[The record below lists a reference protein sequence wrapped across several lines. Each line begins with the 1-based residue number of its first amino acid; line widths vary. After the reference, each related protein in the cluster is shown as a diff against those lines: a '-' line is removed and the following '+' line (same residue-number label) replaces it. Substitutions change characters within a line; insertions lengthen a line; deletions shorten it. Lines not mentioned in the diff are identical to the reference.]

1 MAILTI
7 SERKLKPTV
16 ILVSLIFL
24 ALSIL
29 FFSPVSIPHK
39 VTFPLALLFIASLWL
54 LPWQMSMAML
64 FSALGDY
71 FGSCNNFILQMS
83 FFAFAHVFMIW
94 FFTQR
99 YFRKVEMDGK
109 LTDKA
114 KGYMATILS
123 CSIALLSFIFMKVVP
138 AAEPGVIRIG
148 VGIYACLICGMMVT
162 ALMQRSSLFAVGAIL
177 FVFSDFIL
185 AWHKFV
191 EPVPYRRY
199 LVMVTYYLAQWLLFV
214 RSSPYRIKNQ
224 VRLMRF

>member
-16 ILVSLIFL
+16 ILVSLLFL

-138 AAEPGVIRIG
+138 AADPGVIRIG

-177 FVFSDFIL
+177 FVFSDFII
-185 AWHKFV
+185 AWHKFI
-191 EPVPYRRY
+191 EPVPYRKY

-224 VRLMRF
+224 VKLMRF

>member
-16 ILVSLIFL
+16 ILVSLLFL

-114 KGYMATILS
+114 KGYMATILF

-199 LVMVTYYLAQWLLFV
+199 LVMVTYYLAQWLLFI

>member
-16 ILVSLIFL
+16 ILVSLLFL

-114 KGYMATILS
+114 KGYMATILF

-148 VGIYACLICGMMVT
+148 VGIYTCLICGMMVT

>member
-16 ILVSLIFL
+16 ILVSLLFL

-39 VTFPLALLFIASLWL
+39 VTFPLALLFISSLWL

-114 KGYMATILS
+114 KGYMATILF

-148 VGIYACLICGMMVT
+148 VGIYACLICGMMIT

-199 LVMVTYYLAQWLLFV
+199 LVMVTYYLAQWLLFI

>member
-7 SERKLKPTV
+7 SERKLKPTI
-16 ILVSLIFL
+16 ILVSLLFL

-114 KGYMATILS
+114 KGYMATILF
-123 CSIALLSFIFMKVVP
+123 CSIALLLFIFMKVVP

>member
-16 ILVSLIFL
+16 ILVSLLFL

-114 KGYMATILS
+114 KGYMATILF

>member
-16 ILVSLIFL
+16 ILVSLLFL

-114 KGYMATILS
+114 KGYMATILF

-191 EPVPYRRY
+191 EPVSYRRY
-199 LVMVTYYLAQWLLFV
+199 LVMVTYYLAQWLLFI

>member
-16 ILVSLIFL
+16 ILVSLLFL

-114 KGYMATILS
+114 KGYMATILF

-177 FVFSDFIL
+177 VVFSDFIL

-224 VRLMRF
+224 VKLMRF

>member
-1 MAILTI
+1 MAILTL

-16 ILVSLIFL
+16 ILVSLLFL

-114 KGYMATILS
+114 KGYMATILF

>member
-16 ILVSLIFL
+16 ILVSLLFL

-83 FFAFAHVFMIW
+83 FFAVNHIFMIW
-94 FFTQR
+94 FFIQR
-99 YFRKVEMDGK
+99 YFTKVEMDGK
-109 LTDKA
+109 LTSKA
-114 KGYMATILS
+114 KGYMSMVFFCAVS
-123 CSIALLSFIFMKVVP
+123 LLIITFINIVP
-138 AAEPGVIRIG
+138 EADPGIIRIG
-148 VGIYACLICGMMVT
+148 VSIYACLICTMMVS
-162 ALMQRSSLFAVGAIL
+162 ALLQRSSLYAIGAVL

>member
-16 ILVSLIFL
+16 ILVSLLFL

-114 KGYMATILS
+114 KGYMATILF

-148 VGIYACLICGMMVT
+148 VGIYACLICGMMIT

>member
-16 ILVSLIFL
+16 ILVSLLFL

-99 YFRKVEMDGK
+99 YFRKVEKDGK

-114 KGYMATILS
+114 KGYMATILF

-191 EPVPYRRY
+191 EPVPYRKY

>member
-16 ILVSLIFL
+16 ILVSLLFL

-114 KGYMATILS
+114 KGYMATILF

-177 FVFSDFIL
+177 FVFSDFII
-185 AWHKFV
+185 AWHKFI
-191 EPVPYRRY
+191 EPVPYRKY

-224 VRLMRF
+224 VKLMRF